1 MDHSRVLCHPLPS
14 SLCRVFIR
22 SAQQFV
28 HGIIPASNL
37 AADRHNLDDVVG
49 SISRE
54 MGFTIPFRKAS
65 SQSAVED
72 KLLRVDEVCVVCVRA
87 CVRTCMYFLCVRTCI
102 SPHPC
107 CISPTSVASPPDFCQ
122 QSVESRCTQC
132 QEGTDLRGGDLW
144 QPS

>member
-1 MDHSRVLCHPLPS
+1 MCTVLKSVVYLEYMKDKSVQPPILACRYNSIFLKVFLCCHPLPS

-72 KLLRVDEVCVVCVRA
+72 KLLRVDEVCVVCVRVCVHA
-87 CVRTCMYFLCVRTCI
+87 CTSCVCA
-102 SPHPC
+102 H
-107 CISPTSVASPPDFCQ
+107 V
-122 QSVESRCTQC
+122 
-132 QEGTDLRGGDLW
+132 
-144 QPS
+144 